1 MKPNVFARRVHLK
14 GMKIEHDAPTG
25 RDMLID
31 HPLRDTLAS
40 IEDLARALA
49 ADAEAAREHL
59 LFGERDAADAVLR
72 RIEECG
78 PQLAALR
85 DRLAA
90 DQEPCSA

>member
-1 MKPNVFARRVHLK
+1 MQTERD
-14 GMKIEHDAPTG
+14 GPTG

-31 HPLRDTLAS
+31 PPLRETLAS
-40 IEDLARALA
+40 IDDLARALA

-85 DRLAA
+85 DRLLAA
-90 DQEPCSA
+90 QSNGNGYVGHNGDGPGA

>member
-1 MKPNVFARRVHLK
+1 
-14 GMKIEHDAPTG
+14 
-25 RDMLID
+25 MLID
-31 HPLRDTLAS
+31 DPLRDSLAS

-78 PQLAALR
+78 LQLAALR
-85 DRLAA
+85 DRLLAA
-90 DQEPCSA
+90 RSNGED